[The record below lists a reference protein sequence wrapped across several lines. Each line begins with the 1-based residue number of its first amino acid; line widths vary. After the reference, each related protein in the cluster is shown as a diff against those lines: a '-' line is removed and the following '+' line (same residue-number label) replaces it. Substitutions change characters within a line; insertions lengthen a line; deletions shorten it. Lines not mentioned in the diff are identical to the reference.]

1 MASGGGGF
9 RGGRVVGDYMIGRQI
24 GSGSFS
30 VVWLA
35 RHRVNG
41 AEVAVKE
48 IVMDTLS
55 KKLRESLLSE
65 IVILKHIKHPN
76 IIALHDIIEASGRVY
91 LILEYCRGGDL
102 ARYIQKQGKVPE
114 ATAKHFMQQLASGLY
129 VLRENNLVHRD
140 LKPQN
145 LLLSS
150 SNENSV
156 LKIADF
162 GFARSLQPRGLAET
176 LCGSPL
182 YMAPEI
188 MQLKKYDAK
197 ADLWSVGTILFQLV
211 VGKTPFTG
219 STQLQ
224 LLQNIIK
231 SNDVHFPPESNLSHE
246 CIHLCKKLLR
256 QNPVERVSFEEF
268 FNHPFLSPQ
277 KSDESTSQSSSV
289 ASAGFSHRRP
299 SGESYQDW
307 LPFPLDDESGMP
319 HGSPLA
325 TVNGSPVSPT
335 YGFSVAVHQSPTN
348 SSKLSAVSEPSSI
361 NKMETSYGHDS
372 SRHPTGNTKETSLSA
387 IGAKQDPK
395 IVDSLDLLDQEY
407 VIVSGSLLE
416 MSSSLLSL
424 SESRNSTCKSEN
436 SLEASRNSA
445 LSAPMP
451 IVGVSINNIHTMRSL
466 ESDSFPEQG
475 SMDLWDTIEQPS
487 ARCMTRIRFLQQC
500 TFVMAELVK
509 EQLENDMLLEAFSIQ
524 LLILAILKQSLHICH
539 AQAVVAAEES
549 PSFETI
555 KSPQNSKASHSV
567 SSEIEK
573 EFLLSVEH
581 AEELAKDVGQ
591 VDEAAHMPDAIELI
605 FQSALAFG
613 RRGAVDE
620 VMKNI
625 ERAEVWYSK
634 AVILLHFLLLEA
646 PCLNLYP
653 PVCLTI
659 SDRQRL
665 RIYIDV
671 LNNRNNRFRLQRM
684 TLKA

>member
-1 MASGGGGF
+1 
-9 RGGRVVGDYMIGRQI
+9 
-24 GSGSFS
+24 
-30 VVWLA
+30 
-35 RHRVNG
+35 
-41 AEVAVKE
+41 
-48 IVMDTLS
+48 
-55 KKLRESLLSE
+55 
-65 IVILKHIKHPN
+65 
-76 IIALHDIIEASGRVY
+76 
-91 LILEYCRGGDL
+91 
-102 ARYIQKQGKVPE
+102 
-114 ATAKHFMQQLASGLY
+114 MQQLASGLY

>member
-41 AEVAVKE
+41 AEVA
-48 IVMDTLS
+48 
-55 KKLRESLLSE
+55 
-65 IVILKHIKHPN
+65 
-76 IIALHDIIEASGRVY
+76 ASGRVY

-102 ARYIQKQGKVPE
+102 SRYIQKQGKVPE

-162 GFARSLQPRGLAET
+162 GFARFLQPRGLAET

-224 LLQNIIK
+224 LLQNIVK

-268 FNHPFLSPQ
+268 FNHPFLSQQ
-277 KSDESTSQSSSV
+277 KSDESMSQSSSV

-299 SGESYQDW
+299 SGGSYQDL
-307 LPFPLDDESGMP
+307 LPFPLDDESGMR
-319 HGSPLA
+319 HGSPLE
-325 TVNGSPVSPT
+325 TVSGNPVRPT

-348 SSKLSAVSEPSSI
+348 FSKLSAVSEPSSI

-387 IGAKQDPK
+387 ICAKQDPK
-395 IVDSLDLLDQEY
+395 IVDSLDLLDQDY

-436 SLEASRNSA
+436 SLEASRNNA

-451 IVGVSINNIHTMRSL
+451 IVGVSINKIHKMRSL
-466 ESDSFPEQG
+466 ESDSYPEQG
-475 SMDLWDTIEQPS
+475 SMDLWDAIEQPS
-487 ARCMTRIRFLQQC
+487 ASCMTRIRFLQQC

-509 EQLENDMLLEAFSIQ
+509 EQLENDKLLEAFSIQ
-524 LLILAILKQSLHICH
+524 LVILAILKQSLHICH

-555 KSPQNSKASHSV
+555 KSPQNSKASPNSRHGISSSDPQSPHSV

-613 RRGAVDE
+613 KRGAVDE

-634 AVILLHFLLLEA
+634 AVILLHFLLVEA

-653 PVCLTI
+653 PVCLTT